1 MFQICKFWCHQD
13 DDLPIIPNLEFFRFL
28 STALWE
34 LSMGIALI
42 SSLRTLEASIIFLK
56 LLICQYESADHLVVF
71 FNPYMKQH
79 RVIGI
84 ERLV

>member
-1 MFQICKFWCHQD
+1 
-13 DDLPIIPNLEFFRFL
+13 
-28 STALWE
+28 
-34 LSMGIALI
+34 MGIALI
-42 SSLRTLEASIIFLK
+42 SSLRTLEASILFLK